1 MKTEI
6 LNVNGMNCAHCEKAV
21 MDAVLEFDGVSEVK
35 ASASEKKVTVVFDE
49 TKVTLDM
56 IADAI
61 DEEGFEV
68 IK

>member
-21 MDAVLEFDGVSEVK
+21 MDAVNELDGISEVK
-35 ASASEKKVTVVFDE
+35 ASATEKKVTIVFDE

-56 IADAI
+56 VAAAI

>member
-1 MKTEI
+1 MKTET

-21 MDAVLEFDGVSEVK
+21 MDAVNELDGIFEVK
-35 ASASEKKVTVVFDE
+35 ASAPEKKVTIVFDE

-56 IADAI
+56 VADAI

>member
-21 MDAVLEFDGVSEVK
+21 MDAVLTLDGVSEAK
-35 ASASEKKVTVVFDE
+35 ASAQEKKLTVVFDE

-56 IADAI
+56 VAAAV

-68 IK
+68 V

>member
-21 MDAVLEFDGVSEVK
+21 MDAVLELDGVSEVK
-35 ASASEKKVTVVFDE
+35 ASAPEKKVTVIFDE
-49 TKVTLDM
+49 TKVTIKA
-56 IADAI
+56 IAAAI
-61 DEEGFEV
+61 EEEGFEV

>member
-21 MDAVLEFDGVSEVK
+21 MEAVLELDGVSEVK
-35 ASASEKKVTVVFDE
+35 ASAPDKKVTVVFDE

-56 IADAI
+56 IVEAI

-68 IK
+68 V

>member
-21 MDAVLEFDGVSEVK
+21 MDAVFALDGVSEAK
-35 ASASEKKVTVVFDE
+35 ASAPEKKVTVVFDE
-49 TKVTLDM
+49 AKVTLDE
-56 IADAI
+56 IAAAI

-68 IK
+68 V